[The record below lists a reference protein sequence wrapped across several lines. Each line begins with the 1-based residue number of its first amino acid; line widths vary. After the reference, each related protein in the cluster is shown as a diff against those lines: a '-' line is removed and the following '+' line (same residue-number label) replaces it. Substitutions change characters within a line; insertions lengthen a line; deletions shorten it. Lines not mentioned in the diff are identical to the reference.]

1 MIGIGTWEAT
11 ISVMFQKFTGK
22 VEVID
27 NNGEYDFRIELPD
40 KLKKLKISYYDIQ
53 EVGND
58 TLTGKGEIAQMPGKT
73 VEVRATFKGDKME
86 GFAKMAGV
94 KVNFKNGHRV
104 K

>member
-11 ISVMFQKFTGK
+11 ISVMFQKYTGR

-27 NNGEYDFRIELPD
+27 NNGEYDFKIDLPD
-40 KLKKLKISYYDIQ
+40 KLKKLKIRYYDIK
-53 EVGND
+53 EIGTD

-73 VEVRATFKGDKME
+73 IEVTATFKGDKME
-86 GFAKMAGV
+86 GSAKMGGIKIV
-94 KVNFKNGHRV
+94 FKNGHRI

>member
-27 NNGEYDFRIELPD
+27 NNGEYDFRIDLPD
-40 KLKKLKISYYDIQ
+40 KLKKLRIKYYDIK
-53 EVGND
+53 EVGSD
-58 TLTGKGEIAQMPGKT
+58 TLTGKGEIAQMPGK
-73 VEVRATFKGDKME
+73 VIEVKATFKGDKME
-86 GFAKMAGV
+86 GFAQMGKV
-94 KVNFKNGHRV
+94 KVNFKNGHRI